1 MKDIW
6 SEAEIVRYHFHTR
19 ERVVA
24 IRPMVL
30 PYIDITYCIEGE
42 MRYLLDGE
50 PITLSSSD
58 AILFPKGAVR
68 VRFESDAP
76 TTYASLNLLLPSALP
91 LPARG
96 LLRHTADADTLYLLK
111 RLYACYTTAS
121 PKREEKCKALLSYL
135 YYALGEA
142 ALGGGNPYVM
152 QIKQMIL
159 DDPTAHYTLSELA
172 ERVHLA
178 PGYLCAL
185 FKKHEGCSLF
195 EYIGRRRIDY
205 AKRCILSYDTPLS
218 EIAERCG
225 FSDYHAFSHAFKLHE
240 GISAMQFKKRKNE
253 LASK

>member
-24 IRPMVL
+24 IRPMLL
-30 PYIDITYCIEGE
+30 PYADITYCLEGK

-50 PITLSSSD
+50 EITLSASD
-58 AILFPKGAVR
+58 AILLPKGAER
-68 VRFESDAP
+68 VRFESDTP
-76 TTYASLNLLLPSALP
+76 TTYASLNLLLPSAIP

-96 LLRHTADADTLYLLK
+96 LLCHAADADTLYLLK

-135 YYALGEA
+135 YYALNEA
-142 ALGGGNPYVM
+142 AIGGGNPYVM
-152 QIKQMIL
+152 QIKQRIL
-159 DDPTAHYTLSELA
+159 DDPAAHYTLPGLA
-172 ERVHLA
+172 ESVHLA
-178 PGYLCAL
+178 PGYLSTL

-195 EYIGRRRIDY
+195 EYIGRHRIDY
-205 AKRCILSYDTPLS
+205 AKRCILSHDISLS
-218 EIAERCG
+218 EVAERCG

-240 GISAMQFKKRKNE
+240 GISAMQFKKNCRR
-253 LASK
+253 